1 MYYIREASV
10 AVDMEAIASDVAIFL
25 PSSDITD
32 TKNESIYQK
41 TPIQT

>member
-10 AVDMEAIASDVAIFL
+10 AVDMKAIASDVAIFL

-41 TPIQT
+41 TPIQI